1 MMVIPVFESVMQ
13 AGFVVC
19 SLIFGIVQ
27 FVVSTSEF
35 EGDIFW
41 PEPLQGSVHFKNSKL
56 LQTSRFFC
64 TFKFFVHSS
73 SV

>member
-1 MMVIPVFESVMQ
+1 MMVIPVFESMMQ

-19 SLIFGIVQ
+19 SLIFDIVQ

-35 EGDIFW
+35 EGALFW
-41 PEPLQGSVHFKNSKL
+41 PEPMQVAVHFKNNKL

-64 TFKFFVHSS
+64 TFKPGIKIICT
-73 SV
+73 